1 MEVSYF
7 HGGTIPLRGCGPRLG
22 GLVVVMAPSSVK
34 PLLCPQADGFSQRT
48 ETSNLWSQR
57 LQGREAQILQA
68 GHWRDGE
75 KVQFY
80 LYCGVSGPGVL
91 ATGDVALCVH
101 LWLSVSTTL

>member
-57 LQGREAQILQA
+57 LQGREAQIDLSL
-68 GHWRDGE
+68 
-75 KVQFY
+75 VTYSPSY
-80 LYCGVSGPGVL
+80 LAIAS
-91 ATGDVALCVH
+91 H
-101 LWLSVSTTL
+101 S